1 MKRKV
6 GFAVAGVLAA
16 FGALLVFLYLRDN
29 RVQSAAPSPA
39 PAQVSDQIPVEI
51 DEELD
56 GLVSGVEET
65 DLSVLPA
72 DLAFELPTNGALTAF
87 DAVGNIVELGEPIDV
102 PPDYLTVVFGVS
114 SERALGGRVRPGDT
128 VAVIVSFADD
138 VISSELDPSVA
149 DTAEE
154 KAGRTTDVLLHKAL
168 VTDVQVEDIVGA
180 VRTTD
185 GLTVGVPEGSVSG
198 TNSQVYYVTLALPST
213 QIERLIYALE
223 YGQIWLANQPST
235 AGDATNGIVTQENI
249 HEEVSIFIDRDDL
262 LVGGP
267 EDPADAEG
275 VVGDTA
281 VDVTTDGE
289 GS

>member
-1 MKRKV
+1 
-6 GFAVAGVLAA
+6 
-16 FGALLVFLYLRDN
+16 VFLYLRDN
-29 RVQSAAPSPA
+29 RVQSAAPAPTPA
-39 PAQVSDQIPVEI
+39 VVSDQTPVDI
-51 DEELD
+51 DDDLD
-56 GLVSGVEET
+56 VLVSGNDEGET
-65 DLSVLPA
+65 DVSVLPE

-87 DAVGNIVELGEPIDV
+87 DSIGNIVELGEPIEV
-102 PPDYLTVVFGVS
+102 PQDYLTVVFGVS

-138 VISSELDPSVA
+138 VISDELDTA
-149 DTAEE
+149 GTAEE
-154 KAGRTTDVLLHKAL
+154 KSGRTTDVLLHKAL
-168 VTDVQVEDIVGA
+168 VTDVQVEDIIGA

-185 GLTVGVPEGSVSG
+185 GLTVGVAEGSVSG

-235 AGDATNGIVTQENI
+235 AGDATNGIVTQDNI

-267 EDPADAEG
+267 EEPAEVDGDAPADSSTDAE
-275 VVGDTA
+275 V
-281 VDVTTDGE
+281 
-289 GS
+289 S

>member
-6 GFAVAGVLAA
+6 GFAVAGVLAT

-29 RVQSAAPSPA
+29 RVQSAAPAPTPA
-39 PAQVSDQIPVEI
+39 VVSDQTPVDI
-51 DEELD
+51 DDDLD
-56 GLVSGVEET
+56 GLVSDIEET
-65 DLSVLPA
+65 DASVLPE

-87 DAVGNIVELGEPIDV
+87 DSIGNIVELGEPIEV
-102 PPDYLTVVFGVS
+102 PPDHLTVVFGVS

-138 VISSELDPSVA
+138 VISSEGNIGG
-149 DTAEE
+149 TAEE
-154 KAGRTTDVLLHKAL
+154 KPGRSTDVLLHKAL
-168 VTDVQVEDIVGA
+168 VTDVQVEDIIGA

-185 GLTVGVPEGSVSG
+185 GLTVDVAEGSVSS

-267 EDPADAEG
+267 EEPAEVDGDAPADSSTGGG
-275 VVGDTA
+275 V
-281 VDVTTDGE
+281 
-289 GS
+289 S